1 VGSSQ
6 LTPNAAFSSRAH
18 IPTGRVSLESVIELL
33 IQDFGVV
40 PLSARLARDACHKP
54 EPSSPVAV
62 VELISRLQW
71 LK

>member
-40 PLSARLARDACHKP
+40 PLSADWPATLAT
-54 EPSSPVAV
+54 
-62 VELISRLQW
+62 SRSHLHQW
-71 LK
+71 RSWS